1 MVEYYFFEINKMSI
15 GYSKVRK
22 LERKLKKE
30 IKVRR
35 TLETEFPVSPFS
47 ASGVGQTHA

>member
-22 LERKLKKE
+22 LERKLKMVQVE
-30 IKVRR
+30 DLCLLR
-35 TLETEFPVSPFS
+35 
-47 ASGVGQTHA
+47 H

>member
-22 LERKLKKE
+22 LELKLKMVQVE
-30 IKVRR
+30 DLCLLR
-35 TLETEFPVSPFS
+35 
-47 ASGVGQTHA
+47 H